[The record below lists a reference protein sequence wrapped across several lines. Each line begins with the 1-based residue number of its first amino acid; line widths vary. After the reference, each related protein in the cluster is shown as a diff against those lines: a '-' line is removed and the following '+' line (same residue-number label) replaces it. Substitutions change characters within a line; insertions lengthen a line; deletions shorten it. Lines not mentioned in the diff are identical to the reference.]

1 METEEVPV
9 GSEEVET
16 EKVQQEVENHI
27 PEDYAAAVVIT
38 INPQIKLY
46 LNENRMVIG
55 TEYLN
60 EDAKDAFS
68 EVALEGDT
76 LEDSM
81 KLLVDA
87 AVESEYLADG
97 KDVKIEIAEI
107 REESLNSEEICNLME
122 SAAAAAVEEH
132 QIEATV
138 SVQKATEQENVISQI
153 AWEHMYMHVRHVRAE
168 QRRLPVQAAME
179 VENVR
184 SAVVQEYSK
193 GNEMI
198 R

>member
-68 EVALEGDT
+68 EVALEGNT